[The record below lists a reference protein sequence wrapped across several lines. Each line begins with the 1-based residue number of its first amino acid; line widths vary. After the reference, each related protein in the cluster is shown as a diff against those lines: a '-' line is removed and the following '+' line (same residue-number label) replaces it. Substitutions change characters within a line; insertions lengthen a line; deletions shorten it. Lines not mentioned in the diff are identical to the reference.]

1 MSLKLIIN
9 PEAEAD
15 LSEARRWYEEKR
27 AGLGDRFLMSVEAVF
42 DRICRHPELHAIVY
56 RDLRMALVRRF
67 PYAVIYRVDD
77 DQITVIAVYH
87 ARRNQRGWQLRA

>member
-1 MSLKLIIN
+1 MSLKLIVN

-15 LSEARRWYEEKR
+15 LDEAKQWYDKRR
-27 AGLGDRFLMSVEAVF
+27 AGLGDRFLLSVEAVF
-42 DRICRHPELHAIVY
+42 ERICRHPELHAIVF

-77 DQITVIAVYH
+77 DQITITAVYH
-87 ARRNQRGWQLRA
+87 NKRDQSGWQLRT